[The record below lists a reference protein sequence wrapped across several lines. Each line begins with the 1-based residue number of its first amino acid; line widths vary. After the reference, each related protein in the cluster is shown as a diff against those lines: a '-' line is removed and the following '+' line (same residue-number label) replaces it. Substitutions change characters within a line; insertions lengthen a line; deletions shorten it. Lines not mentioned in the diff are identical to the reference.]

1 MAWDASDKVIGN
13 FAAGLDKLA
22 AHLKTNV
29 ARVGAQAMAQEVYVN
44 AKLGAPVLEGGH
56 VFYGT
61 HGKYF
66 FPAGTLRDAIYQ
78 VFSKDQSTADRSEYH
93 VAWNHQKAP
102 YGFMVEFG
110 TVRAPAH
117 PFLYP
122 AYERARS
129 ALPGLANAAMA
140 SALKGIV

>member
-1 MAWDASDKVIGN
+1 MAWDAPDKVSGSFSADLDA
-13 FAAGLDKLA
+13 FAAR
-22 AHLKTNV
+22 LKSNV
-29 ARVGAQAMAQEVYVN
+29 ARVGAQAMAEEVYIE
-44 AKLGAPVLEGGH
+44 AKLGVPVLDGGH
-56 VFYGT
+56 TFYGT
-61 HGKYF
+61 HAKYF

-78 VFSKDQSTADRSEYH
+78 VFSKDKSSVDRAEYH

-122 AYERARS
+122 AYERAKQS
-129 ALPGLANAAMA
+129 LPAIANAAMA
-140 SALKGIV
+140 AALKVAA